1 LLAGIKRT
9 SVNVLTN
16 SLGRPWSA
24 SAFRAAFIKTCR
36 KAGISGLHFHD
47 LRGTFIARQYGA
59 GESISDIAAIS
70 GHSERNAEQVIRK
83 NYMPRTANVVRME
96 RRMNKR

>member
-1 LLAGIKRT
+1 
-9 SVNVLTN
+9 VLTN
-16 SLGRPWSA
+16 TQGRPWEA
-24 SAFRAAFIKTCR
+24 SSFRHAFIRTCR
-36 KAGISGLHFHD
+36 NAGISGLHFHD
-47 LRGTFIARQYGA
+47 LRGTFIARKYAA
-59 GESISDIAAIS
+59 GESVGDIAAQS